1 MSAEDEK
8 STEPGDVKLET
19 ATLTNQFGNSIDI
32 ENFIAEVNIY
42 EDIWSPVMYGDIVLS
57 DSTNLITDFPI
68 LGNET
73 LKLTYRTKVF
83 EKAAAG
89 MIDHTFQCYALESR
103 TFSNDRE
110 QGFKLQFI
118 SQEGYN
124 DQIITLS
131 ETFRGYTHEIAQ
143 KLFDKIKAEG
153 KLILTDTPHQ
163 FKVSITPCFWTPIRT
178 LNYLAKLC
186 RGANNGGT
194 DFIFFES
201 NKSFYFST
209 LETII
214 KEQVQGSLFEHYVV
228 EHGGTK
234 IPRRQNG
241 YGYRGAKLPDGF
253 TVIED
258 VQIPSTMDVLSTQDS
273 GFYSSAGRAFNF
285 TTGEHF
291 ESFWDAKKYFKDFV
305 KTNDG
310 VPIPKKVNSN
320 PYANQTFIPLNSY
333 LYNDFE
339 YNDEYIGQTMWRK
352 SYFSSFQQYKFRI
365 EIPGRTDIQVGD
377 CIYLSFPTI
386 NEKYEDNNKPVFDR
400 LLSGVYVLSALHHKF
415 DASRHTILAEVI
427 RNGLEFSLGGQEG

>member
-1 MSAEDEK
+1 MALEDEL

-19 ATLTNQFGNSIDI
+19 ATLTNQFGDTIDI

-42 EDIWSPVMYGDIVLS
+42 EDLWSPVMHGELVIS
-57 DSTNLITDFPI
+57 DSANIVTDFPI
-68 LGNET
+68 LGNEI
-73 LKLTYRTKVF
+73 LEIAYRTKVF

-89 MIDHTFQCYALESR
+89 MIKHKFQCYALESR

-110 QGFKLQFI
+110 QGFKLCFMSI
-118 SQEGYN
+118 EGYK

-131 ETFRGYTHEIAQ
+131 ETFRGYTHDLAE
-143 KLFDKIKAEG
+143 KLFGKIQEEGSLIVTDK
-153 KLILTDTPHQ
+153 PHQ
-163 FKVSITPCFWTPIRT
+163 FEVTFTPCFWTPLRS
-178 LNYLAKLC
+178 LNYLCKLS
-186 RGANNGGT
+186 RGANNAGT

-201 NKSFYFST
+201 NKSFYFT
-209 LETII
+209 TIETII

-228 EHGGTK
+228 EQPGTK
-234 IPRRQNG
+234 IQRRANG

-253 TVIED
+253 TVVED
-258 VQIPSTMDVLSTQDS
+258 IQIPSTMDIIATQDS

-291 ESFWDAKKYFKDFV
+291 ESFWDAKKYFKDYV

-333 LYNDFE
+333 LFDDFE
-339 YNDEYIGQTMWRK
+339 YNEEFIGQTMWRK
-352 SYFSSFQQYKFRI
+352 SYFASLQQYKFRI

-377 CIYLSFPTI
+377 CIYLDFPTI
-386 NEKYEDNNKPVFDR
+386 GEKYQDNSKPVFDK

-415 DASRHTILAEVI
+415 DASRHTIFAEVI
-427 RNGLEFSLGGQEG
+427 RNGLEYSLGGQED